1 MTSYAAVD
9 VDLSAAAAIDCILHV
24 DFETCCEAN
33 LRRVGADVYSR
44 DPSLVITVIA
54 WAFDDGPV
62 ESVTCPETLPPA
74 LERHLL
80 AGGKFA
86 AWNASFEW
94 AILTN
99 HYGLDLKPDQAIC
112 CQQKALHS
120 GLPAALGDAGPAIGA
135 NIVKDQT
142 AHKLMMQLSKPRKNR
157 GRPPSYWHLDEPTKL
172 AALRVYCEG
181 DVESERGIGK
191 LIVPLPPTEARIS
204 ELDRAANERGVRI
217 DLELVAA
224 LKALAK
230 TEIKVLDAE
239 CAELTNNAVTSPG
252 TQTAKLMAWFK
263 TRGVEIQSLSKQS
276 VSDALEVTEELELVG
291 WADPVSK
298 RVLEIRAEVA
308 KSSLKKLDAM
318 ERCVGPDERVRG
330 QLAYYGAFRTGRFAG
345 RLIQPQNFPRP
356 SIKAIGSFIIHALD
370 GPDADWVRLAY
381 GRPLDAIASSLR
393 GCLIPDEGKTF
404 VVYDLSQIEA
414 RVVAWLAGQ
423 TDILRVFEAG
433 QDVYTHAAA
442 KIGSTNRQLGKVITL
457 ACAYQM
463 GPSRFQETAASPQ
476 YNLPMKAEEAEFAVR
491 SWRESNPKIVDFWW
505 AADRTVKD
513 LLAAFTGH
521 TISAPINAKVSTTI
535 SRARNGHALL
545 TLLLPSG
552 RRLYY
557 RRVRLVPNP
566 AMGRD
571 EIVYSGVDPITK
583 RWGDVRTYGGKLVE
597 NITQSV
603 ARDVIVEAALRV
615 DDLKLGD
622 LVLSVHD
629 ELVFEVPI
637 EKAEARSKA
646 IGVEIDRRPAWALDL
661 PVASNGGVT
670 RRYGK

>member
-1 MTSYAAVD
+1 
-9 VDLSAAAAIDCILHV
+9 
-24 DFETCCEAN
+24 
-33 LRRVGADVYSR
+33 
-44 DPSLVITVIA
+44 
-54 WAFDDGPV
+54 
-62 ESVTCPETLPPA
+62 LPP
-74 LERHLL
+74 EIEQHLL
-80 AGGKFA
+80 AGGRFA
-86 AWNASFEW
+86 AWNAAFEW
-94 AILTN
+94 AILVN
-99 HYGLDLKPDQAIC
+99 HYGLTLRPEQAHC
-112 CQQKALHS
+112 CMQKALHS
-120 GLPAALGDAGPAIGA
+120 GLPAGLDDAGPAIGS
-135 NIVKDQT
+135 VVLKDVT
-142 AHKLMMQLSKPRKNR
+142 AHRLMMQMAKPRKR
-157 GRPPSYWHLDEPTKL
+157 RDGTTSFWHVDELDKL
-172 AALRVYCEG
+172 EALRRYCER
-181 DVESERGIGK
+181 DVGAERGIGK

-217 DLELVAA
+217 DLKLVAA

-239 CAELTNNAVTSPG
+239 CEGLTGGAVSSPG
-252 TQTAKLMAWFK
+252 TQTARLMAWFK

-298 RVLEIRAEVA
+298 RVLEIRQEIA

-318 ERCVGPDERVRG
+318 ERCVGPDDRVRG

-356 SIKAIGSFIIHALD
+356 SIKAIGSFIVHALD

-393 GCLIPDEGKTF
+393 GCLIPDEGKAF

-423 TDILRVFEAG
+423 EDILRVFARGE
-433 QDVYTHAAA
+433 DVYVHAAA

-463 GPSRFQETAASPQ
+463 GPSRFQETAASPA
-476 YNLPMKAEEAEFAVR
+476 YNLPMKTEETEFAVR

-505 AADRTVKD
+505 AADRTVKE
-513 LLAAFTGH
+513 LLATFTGR
-521 TISAPINAKVSTTI
+521 TISAPINTKVSVTI

-557 RRVRLVPNP
+557 RHVRLVPNP

-603 ARDVIVEAALRV
+603 ARDVIIEAALRV

-637 EKAEARSKA
+637 EEAETRSKA
-646 IGVEIDRRPAWALDL
+646 IGVEIDRRPSWAPDL
-661 PVASNGGVT
+661 PVASSGGVT